1 MSEKGYTAENITV
14 LEGLEAVR
22 KRPAMYIGD
31 TGERGLHHL
40 VYEVVDNSIDEA
52 LAGFCK
58 KITVTI
64 HSDNSV
70 TVEDDGRGIPVDMH
84 PKMKKPAAEV
94 VLTVLHAGGKFDK
107 QNYKV
112 SGGLHGVGVSCVN
125 ALSDWMDAEIRRDGK
140 VYHISFE
147 RGKVKN
153 PLTEIGKTKGRGT
166 TITFHPDAEIFETTV
181 YRFNI
186 LSQRLRELAFLN
198 KGIEITLVDERESPI
213 RKETFKY
220 EGGIVSFVE
229 FLNKNKTPIHEQ
241 VIYFNREKDD
251 VSAEVALQF
260 NESYQEMIYSFANNI
275 NTVEGGTHL
284 VGFRAALTRSLN
296 NYVKQALTSG
306 KNKQQTSITGE
317 DVSEGLCAV
326 VSVKVMEP
334 QFEGQTKTKLGN
346 SEVKGIVESIVN
358 DGLGIFLEENP
369 TVARKIV
376 EKAINAARA
385 RDAARRARELT
396 RRKGALD
403 SAALPGKLADCS
415 EHDPAM
421 CEMYLVEG
429 DSAGGSAKQG
439 RDRRFQ
445 AILPLRG
452 KILNVEKAREDHVLS
467 SDVIKQIITAIGT
480 GIGKTEFDISKARY
494 HKIVIMTDAD
504 VDGAHIRTLL
514 LTFFYRQMPQLL
526 ENGYIY
532 IAQPPLYKVS
542 RKKKERYLNTEDE
555 MNAFLLDLGIEEAQC
570 TVEGNKNPMQAQ
582 QLRELLDNLVKI
594 EQLLAA
600 LERKSVDIREYLK
613 VAEEKGKLPVY
624 RAKVDRDV
632 YYLVSEEELIALK
645 EKFDKPAEAP
655 AEGAAEGEVIA
666 DDTSMVD
673 TFELYESHMLA
684 KYAEELKS
692 RRLKITQW
700 FSSDYELTDAEK
712 ELARNPKDGGE
723 PTVLPLGTLTTSD
736 ASQKFYSLGE
746 LLKKVR
752 DNGRKGLQIQRYKGL
767 GEMNPEQLWDTT
779 MDPARR
785 LLLKAKVE
793 DAVEA
798 DGVFSILMGEDV
810 DKRRTFIEENAKF
823 VTNLDI

>member
-1 MSEKGYTAENITV
+1 
-14 LEGLEAVR
+14 
-22 KRPAMYIGD
+22 
-31 TGERGLHHL
+31 
-40 VYEVVDNSIDEA
+40 
-52 LAGFCK
+52 
-58 KITVTI
+58 
-64 HSDNSV
+64 
-70 TVEDDGRGIPVDMH
+70 
-84 PKMKKPAAEV
+84 
-94 VLTVLHAGGKFDK
+94 
-107 QNYKV
+107 
-112 SGGLHGVGVSCVN
+112 
-125 ALSDWMDAEIRRDGK
+125 
-140 VYHISFE
+140 
-147 RGKVKN
+147 
-153 PLTEIGKTKGRGT
+153 
-166 TITFHPDAEIFETTV
+166 
-181 YRFNI
+181 
-186 LSQRLRELAFLN
+186 
-198 KGIEITLVDERESPI
+198 
-213 RKETFKY
+213 
-220 EGGIVSFVE
+220 
-229 FLNKNKTPIHEQ
+229 
-241 VIYFNREKDD
+241 
-251 VSAEVALQF
+251 
-260 NESYQEMIYSFANNI
+260 
-275 NTVEGGTHL
+275 
-284 VGFRAALTRSLN
+284 
-296 NYVKQALTSG
+296 
-306 KNKQQTSITGE
+306 
-317 DVSEGLCAV
+317 
-326 VSVKVMEP
+326 
-334 QFEGQTKTKLGN
+334 
-346 SEVKGIVESIVN
+346 
-358 DGLGIFLEENP
+358 
-369 TVARKIV
+369 
-376 EKAINAARA
+376 
-385 RDAARRARELT
+385 
-396 RRKGALD
+396 
-403 SAALPGKLADCS
+403 
-415 EHDPAM
+415 
-421 CEMYLVEG
+421 
-429 DSAGGSAKQG
+429 
-439 RDRRFQ
+439 
-445 AILPLRG
+445 
-452 KILNVEKAREDHVLS
+452 
-467 SDVIKQIITAIGT
+467 
-480 GIGKTEFDISKARY
+480 
-494 HKIVIMTDAD
+494 
-504 VDGAHIRTLL
+504 
-514 LTFFYRQMPQLL
+514 MPQLL

-655 AEGAAEGEVIA
+655 AEGAAEGEVIV

-700 FSSDYELTDAEK
+700 FSADYELTDAEK

-810 DKRRTFIEENAKF
+810 DKRRAFIEENAKF

>member
-84 PKMKKPAAEV
+84 PKMHKPAAEV

-112 SGGLHGVGVSCVN
+112 SGGLHGVGVSCVK

-153 PLTEIGKTKGRGT
+153 PLTAIGKTKGRGT

-198 KGIEITLVDERESPI
+198 KGIEITLIDERESPV

-229 FLNKNKTPIHEQ
+229 YLNKNKTPIHDT

-251 VSAEVALQF
+251 VTAEVALQF

-613 VAEEKGKLPVY
+613 VAEEKGKLPIY

-632 YYLVSEEELIALK
+632 YYLTSEEELIALK
-645 EKFDKPAEAP
+645 EKFDKPAEVP
-655 AEGAAEGEVIA
+655 PEGAAEGEVIV

-684 KYAEELKS
+684 KFAEELKS

-700 FSSDYELTDAEK
+700 FSADYELTDAEK
-712 ELARNPKDGGE
+712 DLARNPKDGGE

-736 ASQKFYSLGE
+736 ATQKFYSLGE
-746 LLKKVR
+746 LLRKVR

-810 DKRRTFIEENAKF
+810 DKRREFIEENAKF

>member
-84 PKMKKPAAEV
+84 PKMHKPAAEV

-153 PLTEIGKTKGRGT
+153 PLTAIGKTKGRGT
-166 TITFHPDAEIFETTV
+166 TITFHPDSEIFETTV

-198 KGIEITLVDERESPI
+198 KGIEITLIDERESPV

-229 FLNKNKTPIHEQ
+229 YLNKNKTPIHDT

-251 VSAEVALQF
+251 VTAEVALQF

-415 EHDPAM
+415 EHDPSM

-613 VAEEKGKLPVY
+613 VAEEKGKLPIY

-632 YYLVSEEELIALK
+632 YYLTSEEELIALK

-655 AEGAAEGEVIA
+655 AEGEAEGEAIV

-684 KYAEELKS
+684 KFAEELKS

-700 FSSDYELTDAEK
+700 FSADYELTDAEK
-712 ELARNPKDGGE
+712 DLARNPKDGGE

-736 ASQKFYSLGE
+736 ATQKFYSLGE
-746 LLKKVR
+746 LLRKVR

-810 DKRRTFIEENAKF
+810 DKRREFIEENAKF

>member
-52 LAGFCK
+52 LAGYCK

-64 HSDNSV
+64 HTDNSV

-147 RGKVKN
+147 RGRVKN
-153 PLTEIGKTKGRGT
+153 PLTPIGKTKGRGT

-186 LSQRLRELAFLN
+186 LAQRLRELAFLN
-198 KGIEITLVDERESPI
+198 KGIEITLIDERESPV

-296 NYVKQALTSG
+296 NYVKQALSG
-306 KNKQQTSITGE
+306 NKNKQQTSITGE

-452 KILNVEKAREDHVLS
+452 KILNVEKAREDHVLT

-570 TVEGNKNPMQAQ
+570 TVGGNKNPMQAQ

-632 YYLVSEEELIALK
+632 YYLTSEEELIALK

-655 AEGAAEGEVIA
+655 AEGAECEAVQE
-666 DDTSMVD
+666 DNSMVD

-700 FSSDYELTDAEK
+700 FSADYELTDAEK
-712 ELARNPKDGGE
+712 ELAREPKDGGE
-723 PTVLPLGTLTTSD
+723 PTVLPLGILTTSD
-736 ASQKFYSLGE
+736 TAQKFYSLGE
-746 LLKKVR
+746 LLRKVR

-798 DGVFSILMGEDV
+798 DAVFSVLMGEDV
-810 DKRRTFIEENAKF
+810 DKRRAFIEENAKF

>member
-166 TITFHPDAEIFETTV
+166 TITLHPDAEIFETTV

-452 KILNVEKAREDHVLS
+452 KILHVEKAREDHVLS

-655 AEGAAEGEVIA
+655 AEGAAEGEVIV

-810 DKRRTFIEENAKF
+810 DKRRTLIEENAKF

>member
-1 MSEKGYTAENITV
+1 M
-14 LEGLEAVR
+14 
-22 KRPAMYIGD
+22 
-31 TGERGLHHL
+31 
-40 VYEVVDNSIDEA
+40 
-52 LAGFCK
+52 
-58 KITVTI
+58 
-64 HSDNSV
+64 
-70 TVEDDGRGIPVDMH
+70 
-84 PKMKKPAAEV
+84 
-94 VLTVLHAGGKFDK
+94 
-107 QNYKV
+107 
-112 SGGLHGVGVSCVN
+112 
-125 ALSDWMDAEIRRDGK
+125 
-140 VYHISFE
+140 
-147 RGKVKN
+147 
-153 PLTEIGKTKGRGT
+153 
-166 TITFHPDAEIFETTV
+166 
-181 YRFNI
+181 
-186 LSQRLRELAFLN
+186 RELAFLN
-198 KGIEITLVDERESPI
+198 KGIEITLIDERESPV

-452 KILNVEKAREDHVLS
+452 QILNVEKAREDHVLS

-655 AEGAAEGEVIA
+655 AEGAAEGEVIV

-700 FSSDYELTDAEK
+700 FSADYELTDAEK

-810 DKRRTFIEENAKF
+810 DKRRAFIEENAKF

>member
-52 LAGFCK
+52 LAGFCD

-229 FLNKNKTPIHEQ
+229 YLNKNKTPIHDQ

-296 NYVKQALTSG
+296 NYVKQALSSS

-452 KILNVEKAREDHVLS
+452 KILNVEKA
-467 SDVIKQIITAIGT
+467 
-480 GIGKTEFDISKARY
+480 
-494 HKIVIMTDAD
+494 

-570 TVEGNKNPMQAQ
+570 TVEGNKNPMQPQ

-632 YYLVSEEELIALK
+632 YYLTSEEELIALK

-655 AEGAAEGEVIA
+655 EEGAAEGEAVV

-700 FSSDYELTDAEK
+700 FSADYELTDAEK

>member
-147 RGKVKN
+147 RGRVKN
-153 PLTEIGKTKGRGT
+153 PLTPIGKTKGRGT

-186 LSQRLRELAFLN
+186 LAQRLRELAFLN
-198 KGIEITLVDERESPI
+198 KGIEITLIDERESPV

-570 TVEGNKNPMQAQ
+570 TVGGNKNPMQAQ

-655 AEGAAEGEVIA
+655 EEGAAEGEAVV